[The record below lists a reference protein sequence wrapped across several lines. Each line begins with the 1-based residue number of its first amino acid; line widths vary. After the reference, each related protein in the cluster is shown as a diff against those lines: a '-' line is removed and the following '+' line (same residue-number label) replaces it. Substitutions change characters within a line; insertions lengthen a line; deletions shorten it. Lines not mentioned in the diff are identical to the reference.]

1 MKPMQMK
8 MARILAVT
16 ALLAM
21 LGGCGVLPK
30 HEDISTYSAIAH
42 ATPDPAWPQ
51 VGKQLIVARPTA
63 ERMLADPRI
72 VVRPA
77 PGELQVYHGATW
89 AESPPEM
96 VQRSVLQLL
105 EDSGR
110 LKGVAMRGGGLSG
123 DYELSMDIRRFD
135 SDYAGGATPNA
146 VVEIAARLVASDG
159 RVVAFKVFRAE
170 SPAADTAVPAIAQAF
185 QLALAKDSQDI
196 AGWALQ
202 SMAGAR

>member
-8 MARILAVT
+8 MARILAAT

-21 LGGCGVLPK
+21 LAGCSILPK
-30 HEDISTYSAIAH
+30 HEDISTYSAMAK

-51 VGKQLIVARPTA
+51 VAAQLILARPTA

-77 PGELQVYHGATW
+77 PGELQVYHGAAW

-110 LKGVAMRGGGLSG
+110 LKGVAMRGGGLNG

-135 SDYAGGATPNA
+135 SDYAGGATPSA
-146 VVEIAARLVASDG
+146 VVEIAARLVAVDG

-170 SPAADTAVPAIAQAF
+170 SPAAGTTVPAVAQAF
-185 QLALAKDSQDI
+185 QQALAKDSTDI
-196 AGWALQ
+196 AGWALR